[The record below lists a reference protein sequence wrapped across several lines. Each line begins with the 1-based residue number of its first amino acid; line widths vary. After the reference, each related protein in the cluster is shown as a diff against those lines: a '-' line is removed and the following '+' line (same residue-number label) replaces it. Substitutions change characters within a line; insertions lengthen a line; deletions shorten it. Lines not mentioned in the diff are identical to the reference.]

1 MDRRKFL
8 LTSAAAT
15 AATLGS
21 TAQAAEGMSLP
32 PKNLFFTQENAGAW
46 EAKKGSHLPNIEVAT
61 GKVKVST
68 KHGHSADHYITRH
81 TLLLADGTVVGAKT
95 FSSGDEPV
103 SEYALPSGYKGMIF
117 ATSNCNQHDLWL
129 AEAMV

>member
-1 MDRRKFL
+1 MV
-8 LTSAAAT
+8 TSAAAT
-15 AATLGS
+15 AAATLGS

-32 PKNLFFTQENAGAW
+32 TKNLVFTQENAGVW
-46 EAKKGSHLPNIEVAT
+46 EAKKGSHLPKIEVTA

-68 KHGHSADHYITRH
+68 KHGHSAEHYITRH

-95 FSSGDEPV
+95 FSPEDAPV
-103 SEYALPSGYKGMIF
+103 SEYELPAGYKGKVF

-129 AEAMV
+129 AEATV